1 MRKYLYILTLL
12 VALMGCND
20 ADDVVTTSSETRVN
34 TFTFYKDTTN
44 LGLTETIYIVEHLSD
59 TGRIYS
65 RDSLRYGTRLDSVVP
80 LVTYKATPGSAV
92 FYLPNDTVMST
103 GADTLDFTKDPIYL
117 EVQSSDFEHKR
128 VYRIDIKV
136 HQQDPNLYV
145 WKQVSS
151 NLFSP
156 QSAPQYCDM
165 KAFYIG
171 GVISL
176 FVNDGFRTSIH
187 QSVDGSF
194 WKEID
199 APTGLPTPCAVR
211 DILQH
216 HDRLY
221 YADGGVIYTTDN
233 LVDWTTLE
241 YTSTDYSVVNMLLSF
256 DDKPWCILQ
265 HRLSEQLYLGVLQ
278 GGDVVPVKDIYGL
291 QNGALPQNFPI
302 SDFAALPF
310 RSSSERPRAMIVGGR
325 TMDGT
330 AVNTRWNLEYELSAG
345 YRMVDFSIEQPSFNS
360 LTGIS
365 IIQYNNHLI
374 MFGGIDNDLT
384 YRSNILYSY
393 DEGMNWSVPDTA
405 QNRLPDSYNSRQK
418 PSVVVDGDDNI
429 YIIGGQNNTQVFSD
443 VYRGYLNSM
452 KW

>member
-1 MRKYLYILTLL
+1 
-12 VALMGCND
+12 
-20 ADDVVTTSSETRVN
+20 
-34 TFTFYKDTTN
+34 
-44 LGLTETIYIVEHLSD
+44 
-59 TGRIYS
+59 
-65 RDSLRYGTRLDSVVP
+65 
-80 LVTYKATPGSAV
+80 
-92 FYLPNDTVMST
+92 MST

-117 EVQSSDFEHKR
+117 EVQSSDFENKR

-145 WKQVSS
+145 WKRVSS

-156 QSAPQYCDM
+156 QQAPQYCDM
-165 KAFYIG
+165 KAFYMG
-171 GVISL
+171 GVISV

-216 HDRLY
+216 QDRLY
-221 YADGGVIYTTDN
+221 YADGGIIYTTDN
-233 LVDWTTLE
+233 MVDWTTVE
-241 YTSTDYSVVNMLLSF
+241 YTSTDYSVVNMLVAF

-278 GGDVVPVKDIYGL
+278 GGDVVPMKDIYGL
-291 QNGALPQNFPI
+291 QNGALPQNFPV

-360 LTGIS
+360 LTGTS
-365 IIQYNNHLI
+365 IIQYNKQLL
-374 MFGGIDNDLT
+374 MFGGVDNDLEW
-384 YRSNILYSY
+384 RSDILYSD
-393 DEGMNWSVPDTA
+393 DEGMNWYVPDSA
-405 QNRLPDSYNSRQK
+405 HNKLPDTYTARQNQT
-418 PSVVVDGDDNI
+418 VVVDDMQNI
-429 YIIGGQNNTQVFSD
+429 YIIGGQSFVGSYCD
-443 VYRGYLNSM
+443 VYRGYLNEL
-452 KW
+452 KWAALKNE

>member
-1 MRKYLYILTLL
+1 M
-12 VALMGCND
+12 
-20 ADDVVTTSSETRVN
+20 
-34 TFTFYKDTTN
+34 
-44 LGLTETIYIVEHLSD
+44 
-59 TGRIYS
+59 
-65 RDSLRYGTRLDSVVP
+65 
-80 LVTYKATPGSAV
+80 
-92 FYLPNDTVMST
+92 
-103 GADTLDFTKDPIYL
+103 
-117 EVQSSDFEHKR
+117 
-128 VYRIDIKV
+128 
-136 HQQDPNLYV
+136 
-145 WKQVSS
+145 
-151 NLFSP
+151 
-156 QSAPQYCDM
+156 
-165 KAFYIG
+165 G

-241 YTSTDYSVVNMLLSF
+241 YTNTDYSVVNMLLSF

-291 QNGALPQNFPI
+291 QHGALPQNFPI

-345 YRMVDFSIEQPSFNS
+345 
-360 LTGIS
+360 
-365 IIQYNNHLI
+365 
-374 MFGGIDNDLT
+374 
-384 YRSNILYSY
+384 
-393 DEGMNWSVPDTA
+393 
-405 QNRLPDSYNSRQK
+405 
-418 PSVVVDGDDNI
+418 
-429 YIIGGQNNTQVFSD
+429 
-443 VYRGYLNSM
+443 
-452 KW
+452 